1 MNKINEVFAINRN
14 GITTIF
20 SVNILGQMQSMT
32 DIKKDTNDI
41 KGNTDSLK
49 KDVEIIKEDLT
60 QIKES
65 VTIKTGQ
72 NIERNNLSDPEES
85 AFSEL
90 HFFAFFFKL
99 NVMNSNFG
107 KFGMASGHT
116 L

>member
-32 DIKKDTNDI
+32 DKKKDTKDI
-41 KGNTDSLK
+41 KRNTDSLK
-49 KDVEIIKEDLT
+49 KDVEIKEDLT
-60 QIKES
+60 QMKES
-65 VTIKTGQ
+65 VTKKWGK
-72 NIERNNLSDPEES
+72 NLEKKNLFDLEES
-85 AFSEL
+85 AFGEL
-90 HFFAFFFKL
+90 YFFVFFFEL
-99 NVMNSNFG
+99 NVMNSNCE